1 MEFAWLANAGLD
13 HTTERRGLAIV
24 DRATG
29 ESLANGMADIL
40 RVFAPI
46 TKRQFSP
53 HGIDN

>member
-13 HTTERRGLAIV
+13 RTTERRGLAIV

-29 ESLANGMADIL
+29 ENLANDTANIL
-40 RVFAPI
+40 RVLAPI
-46 TKRQFSP
+46 TKRQLSP